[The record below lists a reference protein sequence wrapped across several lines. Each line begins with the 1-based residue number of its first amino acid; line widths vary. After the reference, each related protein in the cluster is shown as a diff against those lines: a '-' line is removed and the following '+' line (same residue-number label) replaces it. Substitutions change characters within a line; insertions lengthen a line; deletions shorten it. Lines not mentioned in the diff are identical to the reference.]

1 MIPQVG
7 SFLKIIFCKAN
18 KEEKPR
24 FIVYYNSDKCVLIS
38 LLCFFFKKE
47 KKAENNRLKKPVGQ
61 NVEILFFFC
70 FCLK

>member
-1 MIPQVG
+1 MRLDKFVMF
-7 SFLKIIFCKAN
+7 FL
-18 KEEKPR
+18 
-24 FIVYYNSDKCVLIS
+24 
-38 LLCFFFKKE
+38 KKE